1 MWLYILRLFYTII
14 RLFLVTLPT
23 KSAKTPGV
31 TANKHYFTPIEP
43 TKIVKIYQK
52 ATHKTMKLSLF
63 SFLLVTLLVPNLVY
77 GQPMQSAGKVKT
89 VVLDAGHGGKDPGT
103 VHGKYYEKNVT
114 LNVALALGKMINDNY
129 PDVKVVYT
137 RSTDVYVTLNDR
149 GKIANDAAADLFI
162 SIHVDAIAG
171 TSATATGATTYV
183 MGLDK
188 QNSNLD
194 VAMRENDV
202 IVMEEDYTTTYEGYI
217 PGSSESFII
226 FSLMQYAYQEQSMDF
241 AEIVQRH
248 YTRSTPM
255 RDRGARQAPYLVLWN
270 TSMPSV
276 LTELGYMS
284 HSEDRAFLTS
294 EKGQQTMAT
303 ALFNAFSEYKSKVE
317 GHAQT
322 IFLTD
327 AGSTSTATKPAT
339 TTTTTATTTTQTTT
353 TTTATSADNGIKYY
367 VQICTLSEKVA
378 TNASR
383 FGSWRDQVSVREF
396 GPRTFKYYV
405 GPVATYREAVGL
417 QARARRDFEGAF
429 AVAFEG
435 DKQLNISDA
444 RKRTDR

>member
-1 MWLYILRLFYTII
+1 
-14 RLFLVTLPT
+14 
-23 KSAKTPGV
+23 
-31 TANKHYFTPIEP
+31 
-43 TKIVKIYQK
+43 
-52 ATHKTMKLSLF
+52 MKLSLF
-63 SFLLVTLLVPNLVY
+63 SFLVVTLLVPNLVF
-77 GQPMQSAGKVKT
+77 GQAVQSAGKVKT

-103 VHGKYYEKNVT
+103 VHGKYYEKDVT
-114 LNVALALGKMINDNY
+114 LNVALSLGKMINENY
-129 PDVKVVYT
+129 PDVKVIYT

-149 GKIANDAAADLFI
+149 GKIANNAAADLFI
-162 SIHVDAIAG
+162 SIHVDAIDG

-241 AEIVQRH
+241 AEIVQNH

-284 HSEDRAFLTS
+284 HSEDRAFLVS
-294 EKGQQTMAT
+294 QKGQQTMAT

-317 GHAQT
+317 GRAST

-327 AGSTSTATKPAT
+327 GGNTTGTTAPTTTASKPA
-339 TTTTTATTTTQTTT
+339 TTTTATTTTK
-353 TTTATSADNGIKYY
+353 SADSGVQYY
-367 VQICTLSEKVA
+367 VQISTLTEKVA
-378 TNASR
+378 TNSSR
-383 FGSWRDQVSVREF
+383 FGSWRSQVSVREF

-405 GPVATYREAVGL
+405 GPVATYSEAVTL
-417 QARARRDFEGAF
+417 QANARKDFKDAF

-435 DKQLNISDA
+435 DKQLNLSEA
-444 RKRTDR
+444 RKRTDK

>member
-1 MWLYILRLFYTII
+1 
-14 RLFLVTLPT
+14 
-23 KSAKTPGV
+23 
-31 TANKHYFTPIEP
+31 
-43 TKIVKIYQK
+43 
-52 ATHKTMKLSLF
+52 MKLSLF
-63 SFLLVTLLVPNLVY
+63 SFLVVTLLVPNLVF
-77 GQPMQSAGKVKT
+77 GQAVQSAGKVKT

-103 VHGKYYEKNVT
+103 VHGKYYEKDVT
-114 LNVALALGKMINDNY
+114 LNVALSLGKMINENY
-129 PDVKVVYT
+129 PDVKVIYT

-149 GKIANDAAADLFI
+149 GKIANNAAADLFI
-162 SIHVDAIAG
+162 SIHVDAIDG

-241 AEIVQRH
+241 AEIVQNH

-284 HSEDRAFLTS
+284 HSEDRAFLVS
-294 EKGQQTMAT
+294 QKGQQTMAT

-317 GHAQT
+317 GRAST

-327 AGSTSTATKPAT
+327 GGNTTGTTAPTTTASKPAT
-339 TTTTTATTTTQTTT
+339 TATAN
-353 TTTATSADNGIKYY
+353 AKSADSGVQYY
-367 VQICTLSEKVA
+367 VQISTLTEKVA
-378 TNASR
+378 TNSSR
-383 FGSWRDQVSVREF
+383 FGSWRSQVSVREF

-405 GPVATYREAVGL
+405 GPVATYSEAVTL
-417 QARARRDFEGAF
+417 QANARKDFKDAF

-435 DKQLNISDA
+435 DKQLNLSEA
-444 RKRTDR
+444 RKRTDK

>member
-1 MWLYILRLFYTII
+1 
-14 RLFLVTLPT
+14 
-23 KSAKTPGV
+23 
-31 TANKHYFTPIEP
+31 
-43 TKIVKIYQK
+43 
-52 ATHKTMKLSLF
+52 MKLSLF
-63 SFLLVTLLVPNLVY
+63 SFLVVTLLVPNLVF
-77 GQPMQSAGKVKT
+77 GQAVQSAGKVKT

-103 VHGKYYEKNVT
+103 VHGKYYEKDVT
-114 LNVALALGKMINDNY
+114 LNVALSLGKMINENY
-129 PDVKVVYT
+129 PDVKVIYT

-149 GKIANDAAADLFI
+149 GKIANNAAADLFI
-162 SIHVDAIAG
+162 SIHVDAIDG

-241 AEIVQRH
+241 AEIVQNH

-284 HSEDRAFLTS
+284 HSEDRAFLIS
-294 EKGQQTMAT
+294 QKGQQTMAT

-317 GHAQT
+317 GRAST

-327 AGSTSTATKPAT
+327 GGNTTGTTATTATASKPA
-339 TTTTTATTTTQTTT
+339 TTTTATTTTK
-353 TTTATSADNGIKYY
+353 SADSSVQYY
-367 VQICTLSEKVA
+367 VQISTLTEKVA
-378 TNASR
+378 TNSSR
-383 FGSWRDQVSVREF
+383 FGSWRSQVSVREF

-405 GPVATYREAVGL
+405 GPVATYSEAVTL
-417 QARARRDFEGAF
+417 QANARKDFKDAF

-435 DKQLNISDA
+435 DKQLNLSEA
-444 RKRTDR
+444 RKRTDK

>member
-1 MWLYILRLFYTII
+1 MTD
-14 RLFLVTLPT
+14 TEQ
-23 KSAKTPGV
+23 
-31 TANKHYFTPIEP
+31 YFTPNEP
-43 TKIVKIYQK
+43 TKIVKIYKK
-52 ATHKTMKLSLF
+52 ATYKTMKLSLF
-63 SFLLVTLLVPNLVY
+63 SFLVVTILVPNLVF
-77 GQPMQSAGKVKT
+77 GQAVQSAGKVKT

-103 VHGKYYEKNVT
+103 VHGKYYEKDVT
-114 LNVALALGKMINDNY
+114 LNVALSLGKMINENY

-149 GKIANDAAADLFI
+149 GKIANNAAADLFI

-171 TSATATGATTYV
+171 QSATATGATTYV

-241 AEIVQRH
+241 AEIVQNH

-284 HSEDRAFLTS
+284 HSEDRAFLVS
-294 EKGQQTMAT
+294 SKGQQTMAT

-317 GHAQT
+317 GRAST

-327 AGSTSTATKPAT
+327 AGTSTTTTDKPAT
-339 TTTTTATTTTQTTT
+339 ATTTATTA
-353 TTTATSADNGIKYY
+353 TTAKSADSGVQYY
-367 VQICTLSEKVA
+367 IQICTLAEKVA
-378 TNASR
+378 ANASR
-383 FGSWRDQVSVREF
+383 FGSWRGQVSAREF

-405 GPVATYREAVGL
+405 GPVATYSEAVTL
-417 QARARRDFEGAF
+417 QTKVRKEFKDAF
-429 AVAFEG
+429 AVAFED
-435 DKQLNISDA
+435 DKQLNLSEA
-444 RKRTDR
+444 RKRTDK

>member
-1 MWLYILRLFYTII
+1 
-14 RLFLVTLPT
+14 
-23 KSAKTPGV
+23 
-31 TANKHYFTPIEP
+31 
-43 TKIVKIYQK
+43 
-52 ATHKTMKLSLF
+52 MKLSLF
-63 SFLLVTLLVPNLVY
+63 SFLVVTLLVPNLVF
-77 GQPMQSAGKVKT
+77 GQAVQSAGKVKT

-103 VHGKYYEKNVT
+103 VHGKYYEKDVT
-114 LNVALALGKMINDNY
+114 LNVALSLGKMINENY
-129 PDVKVVYT
+129 PDVKVIYT

-149 GKIANDAAADLFI
+149 GKIANNAAADLFI
-162 SIHVDAIAG
+162 SIHVDAIDG

-241 AEIVQRH
+241 AEIVQNH

-284 HSEDRAFLTS
+284 HSEDRAFLVS
-294 EKGQQTMAT
+294 QKGQQTMAT

-317 GHAQT
+317 GRAST

-327 AGSTSTATKPAT
+327 GGNTTGTTAPTTTASKPAT
-339 TTTTTATTTTQTTT
+339 TATATTTTK
-353 TTTATSADNGIKYY
+353 SADSSVQYY
-367 VQICTLSEKVA
+367 VQISTLTEKVA
-378 TNASR
+378 TNSSR
-383 FGSWRDQVSVREF
+383 FGSWRSQVSVREF

-405 GPVATYREAVGL
+405 GPVATYSEAVTL
-417 QARARRDFEGAF
+417 QANARKDFKDAF

-435 DKQLNISDA
+435 DKQLNLSEA
-444 RKRTDR
+444 RKRTDK

>member
-1 MWLYILRLFYTII
+1 
-14 RLFLVTLPT
+14 
-23 KSAKTPGV
+23 
-31 TANKHYFTPIEP
+31 
-43 TKIVKIYQK
+43 
-52 ATHKTMKLSLF
+52 MKLSLF
-63 SFLLVTLLVPNLVY
+63 SFLVVTLLVPNLVF
-77 GQPMQSAGKVKT
+77 GQAVQSAGKVKT

-103 VHGKYYEKNVT
+103 VHGKYYEKDVT
-114 LNVALALGKMINDNY
+114 LNVALSLGKMINENY
-129 PDVKVVYT
+129 PDVKVIYT

-149 GKIANDAAADLFI
+149 GKIANNAAADLFI
-162 SIHVDAIAG
+162 SIHVDAIDG

-241 AEIVQRH
+241 AEIVQNH

-284 HSEDRAFLTS
+284 HSEDRAFLIS
-294 EKGQQTMAT
+294 QKGQQTMAT

-317 GHAQT
+317 GRAST

-327 AGSTSTATKPAT
+327 GGNTTGTTAPTTTASKPAT
-339 TTTTTATTTTQTTT
+339 TTTTTTTTK
-353 TTTATSADNGIKYY
+353 SADSGVQYY
-367 VQICTLSEKVA
+367 VQISTLTEKVA
-378 TNASR
+378 TNSSR
-383 FGSWRDQVSVREF
+383 FGSWRSQVSVREF

-405 GPVATYREAVGL
+405 GPVATYSEAVTL
-417 QARARRDFEGAF
+417 QANARKDFKDAF

-435 DKQLNISDA
+435 DKQLNLSEA
-444 RKRTDR
+444 RKRTDK

>member
-1 MWLYILRLFYTII
+1 
-14 RLFLVTLPT
+14 
-23 KSAKTPGV
+23 
-31 TANKHYFTPIEP
+31 
-43 TKIVKIYQK
+43 
-52 ATHKTMKLSLF
+52 MKLSLF
-63 SFLLVTLLVPNLVY
+63 SFLVVTLLVPNLVF
-77 GQPMQSAGKVKT
+77 GQAVQSAGKVKT

-103 VHGKYYEKNVT
+103 VHGKYYEKDVT
-114 LNVALALGKMINDNY
+114 LNVALSLGKMINENY
-129 PDVKVVYT
+129 PDVKVIYT

-149 GKIANDAAADLFI
+149 GKIANNAAADLFI
-162 SIHVDAIAG
+162 SIHVDAIDG

-241 AEIVQRH
+241 AEIVQNH

-284 HSEDRAFLTS
+284 HSEDRAFLIS
-294 EKGQQTMAT
+294 QKGQQTMAT

-317 GHAQT
+317 GRAST

-327 AGSTSTATKPAT
+327 GGSTTTTPAT
-339 TTTTTATTTTQTTT
+339 TTAPKPTTTATT
-353 TTTATSADNGIKYY
+353 AKSADSGVQYY
-367 VQICTLSEKVA
+367 VQLATPTEKVA
-378 TNASR
+378 TNSSR
-383 FGSWRDQVSVREF
+383 FGSWRSQVSVREF

-405 GPVATYREAVGL
+405 GPVATYSEAVTL
-417 QARARRDFEGAF
+417 QANARKDFKDAF

-435 DKQLNISDA
+435 DKQLNLSEA
-444 RKRTDR
+444 RKRTDK

>member
-1 MWLYILRLFYTII
+1 
-14 RLFLVTLPT
+14 
-23 KSAKTPGV
+23 
-31 TANKHYFTPIEP
+31 
-43 TKIVKIYQK
+43 
-52 ATHKTMKLSLF
+52 MKLSLF
-63 SFLLVTLLVPNLVY
+63 SFLVVTLLVPNLVF
-77 GQPMQSAGKVKT
+77 GQAVQSAGKVKT

-103 VHGKYYEKNVT
+103 VHGKYYEKDVT
-114 LNVALALGKMINDNY
+114 LNVALSLGKMINENY
-129 PDVKVVYT
+129 PDVKVIYT

-149 GKIANDAAADLFI
+149 GKIANNAAADLFI
-162 SIHVDAIAG
+162 SIHVDAIDG

-241 AEIVQRH
+241 AEIVQNH

-284 HSEDRAFLTS
+284 HSEDRAFLIS
-294 EKGQQTMAT
+294 SKGQQTMAT

-317 GHAQT
+317 GRAST

-327 AGSTSTATKPAT
+327 GGSTTTTPATTTASKPAT
-339 TTTTTATTTTQTTT
+339 TTTTK
-353 TTTATSADNGIKYY
+353 SADSSVQYY
-367 VQICTLSEKVA
+367 VQISTLTEKVA
-378 TNASR
+378 TNSSR
-383 FGSWRDQVSVREF
+383 FGSWRGQVSVREF

-405 GPVATYREAVGL
+405 GPVATYSEAVTL
-417 QARARRDFEGAF
+417 QANARKDFKDAF

-435 DKQLNISDA
+435 DKQLNLSEA
-444 RKRTDR
+444 RKRTDK

>member
-1 MWLYILRLFYTII
+1 
-14 RLFLVTLPT
+14 
-23 KSAKTPGV
+23 
-31 TANKHYFTPIEP
+31 
-43 TKIVKIYQK
+43 
-52 ATHKTMKLSLF
+52 MKLSLF
-63 SFLLVTLLVPNLVY
+63 SFLVVTLLVPNLVF
-77 GQPMQSAGKVKT
+77 GQAVQSAGKVKT

-103 VHGKYYEKNVT
+103 VHGKYYEKDVT
-114 LNVALALGKMINDNY
+114 LNVALSLGKMINENY
-129 PDVKVVYT
+129 PDVKVIYT

-149 GKIANDAAADLFI
+149 GKIANNAAADLFI
-162 SIHVDAIAG
+162 SIHVDAIDG

-241 AEIVQRH
+241 AEIVQNH

-284 HSEDRAFLTS
+284 HSEDRAFLIS
-294 EKGQQTMAT
+294 QKGQQTMAT

-317 GHAQT
+317 GRAST

-327 AGSTSTATKPAT
+327 GGNTTGTTAPTTTTASKPAT
-339 TTTTTATTTTQTTT
+339 TATATTTTK
-353 TTTATSADNGIKYY
+353 SADSSVQYY
-367 VQICTLSEKVA
+367 VQISTLTEKVA
-378 TNASR
+378 TNSSR
-383 FGSWRDQVSVREF
+383 FGSWRSQVSVREF

-405 GPVATYREAVGL
+405 GPVATYSEAVTL
-417 QARARRDFEGAF
+417 QANARKDFKDAF

-435 DKQLNISDA
+435 DKQLNLSEA
-444 RKRTDR
+444 RKRTDK

>member
-1 MWLYILRLFYTII
+1 
-14 RLFLVTLPT
+14 
-23 KSAKTPGV
+23 
-31 TANKHYFTPIEP
+31 
-43 TKIVKIYQK
+43 
-52 ATHKTMKLSLF
+52 MKLSLF
-63 SFLLVTLLVPNLVY
+63 SFLVVTLLVPNLVF
-77 GQPMQSAGKVKT
+77 GQAVQSAGKVKT

-103 VHGKYYEKNVT
+103 VHGKYYEKDVT
-114 LNVALALGKMINDNY
+114 LNVALSLGKMINENY
-129 PDVKVVYT
+129 PDVKVIYT

-149 GKIANDAAADLFI
+149 GKIANNAAADLFI
-162 SIHVDAIAG
+162 SIHVDAIDG

-241 AEIVQRH
+241 AEIVQNH

-284 HSEDRAFLTS
+284 HSEDRAFLIS
-294 EKGQQTMAT
+294 QKGQQTMAT

-317 GHAQT
+317 GRAST

-327 AGSTSTATKPAT
+327 GGNTTGTTAP
-339 TTTTTATTTTQTTT
+339 TTTASKP
-353 TTTATSADNGIKYY
+353 TASATANVKSADSGVQYY
-367 VQICTLSEKVA
+367 VQISTLTEKVA
-378 TNASR
+378 TNSSR
-383 FGSWRDQVSVREF
+383 FGSWRSQVSVREF

-405 GPVATYREAVGL
+405 GPVATYSEAVTL
-417 QARARRDFEGAF
+417 QANARKDFKDAF

-435 DKQLNISDA
+435 DKQLNLSEA
-444 RKRTDR
+444 RKRTDK

>member
-1 MWLYILRLFYTII
+1 
-14 RLFLVTLPT
+14 
-23 KSAKTPGV
+23 
-31 TANKHYFTPIEP
+31 
-43 TKIVKIYQK
+43 
-52 ATHKTMKLSLF
+52 MKLSLF
-63 SFLLVTLLVPNLVY
+63 SFLVVTLLVPNLVF
-77 GQPMQSAGKVKT
+77 GQAVQSAGKVKT

-103 VHGKYYEKNVT
+103 VHGKYYEKDVT
-114 LNVALALGKMINDNY
+114 LNVALSLGKMINENY
-129 PDVKVVYT
+129 PDVKVIYT

-149 GKIANDAAADLFI
+149 GKIANNAAADLFI
-162 SIHVDAIAG
+162 SIHVDAIDG

-241 AEIVQRH
+241 AEIVQNH

-284 HSEDRAFLTS
+284 HSEDRAFLVS
-294 EKGQQTMAT
+294 QKGQQTMAT

-317 GHAQT
+317 GRAST

-327 AGSTSTATKPAT
+327 GGNATGTTAPAT
-339 TTTTTATTTTQTTT
+339 TTSKPATTTTATTTTK
-353 TTTATSADNGIKYY
+353 SADSGVQYY
-367 VQICTLSEKVA
+367 VQISTLTEKVA
-378 TNASR
+378 TNSSR
-383 FGSWRDQVSVREF
+383 FGSWRSQVSVREF

-405 GPVATYREAVGL
+405 GPVATYSEAVTL
-417 QARARRDFEGAF
+417 QANARKDFKDAF

-435 DKQLNISDA
+435 DKQLNLSEA
-444 RKRTDR
+444 RKRTDK

>member
-1 MWLYILRLFYTII
+1 
-14 RLFLVTLPT
+14 
-23 KSAKTPGV
+23 
-31 TANKHYFTPIEP
+31 
-43 TKIVKIYQK
+43 
-52 ATHKTMKLSLF
+52 MKLSLF
-63 SFLLVTLLVPNLVY
+63 SFLVVTLLVPNLVF
-77 GQPMQSAGKVKT
+77 GQAVQSAGKVKT

-103 VHGKYYEKNVT
+103 VHGKYYEKDVT
-114 LNVALALGKMINDNY
+114 LNVALSLGKMINENY
-129 PDVKVVYT
+129 PDVKVIYT

-149 GKIANDAAADLFI
+149 GKIANNAAADLFI
-162 SIHVDAIAG
+162 SIHVDAIDG

-241 AEIVQRH
+241 AEIVQNH

-284 HSEDRAFLTS
+284 HSEDRAFLIS
-294 EKGQQTMAT
+294 QKGQQTMAT

-317 GHAQT
+317 GRAST

-327 AGSTSTATKPAT
+327 GGNTTGTTAPTTTASKPAT
-339 TTTTTATTTTQTTT
+339 TATAN
-353 TTTATSADNGIKYY
+353 AKSADSGVQYY
-367 VQICTLSEKVA
+367 VQISTLTEKVA
-378 TNASR
+378 TNSSR
-383 FGSWRDQVSVREF
+383 FGSWRSQVSVREF

-405 GPVATYREAVGL
+405 GPVATYSEAVTL
-417 QARARRDFEGAF
+417 QANARKDFKDAF

-435 DKQLNISDA
+435 DKQLNLSEA
-444 RKRTDR
+444 RKRTDK

>member
-1 MWLYILRLFYTII
+1 
-14 RLFLVTLPT
+14 
-23 KSAKTPGV
+23 
-31 TANKHYFTPIEP
+31 
-43 TKIVKIYQK
+43 
-52 ATHKTMKLSLF
+52 MKLSLF
-63 SFLLVTLLVPNLVY
+63 SFLLVTLLLPNLVY

-149 GKIANDAAADLFI
+149 GKIANEAGADLFI

-217 PGSSESFII
+217 PGSEESFII
-226 FSLMQYAYQEQSMDF
+226 FSLMQYAYQEQSMEF
-241 AEIVQRH
+241 AQIVQRH

-255 RDRGARQAPYLVLWN
+255 CDRGSRQAPYLVLWN

-276 LTELGYMS
+276 LTELGFMS
-284 HSEDRAFLTS
+284 HAEDRAFLVS
-294 EKGQQTMAT
+294 EKGQNTMAT

-317 GHAQT
+317 GRAQT

-327 AGSTSTATKPAT
+327 SG
-339 TTTTTATTTTQTTT
+339 TATTENKPAETQTT
-353 TTTATSADNGIKYY
+353 AFAASADKGIEYY
-367 VQICTLSEKVA
+367 VQICTLGEKVP

-435 DKQLNISDA
+435 DEQLNLSEA
-444 RKRTDR
+444 RKRTDK

>member
-1 MWLYILRLFYTII
+1 
-14 RLFLVTLPT
+14 
-23 KSAKTPGV
+23 
-31 TANKHYFTPIEP
+31 
-43 TKIVKIYQK
+43 
-52 ATHKTMKLSLF
+52 MKLSLF
-63 SFLLVTLLVPNLVY
+63 SFLVVTLLVPNLVF
-77 GQPMQSAGKVKT
+77 GQAVQSAGKVKT

-103 VHGKYYEKNVT
+103 VHGKYYEKDVT
-114 LNVALALGKMINDNY
+114 LNVALSLGKMINENY
-129 PDVKVVYT
+129 PDVKVIYT

-149 GKIANDAAADLFI
+149 GKIANNAAADLFI
-162 SIHVDAIAG
+162 SIHVDAIDG

-241 AEIVQRH
+241 AEIVQNH

-284 HSEDRAFLTS
+284 HSEDRAFLIS
-294 EKGQQTMAT
+294 SKGQQTMAT

-317 GHAQT
+317 GRAST

-327 AGSTSTATKPAT
+327 GGNTTGTTAPTTTASKPA
-339 TTTTTATTTTQTTT
+339 TTTATTTTK
-353 TTTATSADNGIKYY
+353 SADSSVQYY
-367 VQICTLSEKVA
+367 VQISTLTEKVA
-378 TNASR
+378 TNSSR
-383 FGSWRDQVSVREF
+383 FGSWRGQVSVREF

-405 GPVATYREAVGL
+405 GPVATYSEAVTL
-417 QARARRDFEGAF
+417 QANARKDFKDAF

-435 DKQLNISDA
+435 DKQLNLSEA
-444 RKRTDR
+444 RKRTDK

>member
-1 MWLYILRLFYTII
+1 
-14 RLFLVTLPT
+14 
-23 KSAKTPGV
+23 
-31 TANKHYFTPIEP
+31 
-43 TKIVKIYQK
+43 
-52 ATHKTMKLSLF
+52 MKLSLF
-63 SFLLVTLLVPNLVY
+63 SFLVVTLLVPNLVF
-77 GQPMQSAGKVKT
+77 GQAVQSAGKVKT

-103 VHGKYYEKNVT
+103 VHGKYYEKDVT
-114 LNVALALGKMINDNY
+114 LNVALSLGKMINENY
-129 PDVKVVYT
+129 PDVKVIYT

-149 GKIANDAAADLFI
+149 GKIANNAAADLFI
-162 SIHVDAIAG
+162 SIHVDAIDG

-241 AEIVQRH
+241 AEIVQNH

-284 HSEDRAFLTS
+284 HSEDRAFLVS
-294 EKGQQTMAT
+294 QKGQQTMAT

-317 GHAQT
+317 GRAST

-327 AGSTSTATKPAT
+327 GGNTTGTTAPTTTASKPAT
-339 TTTTTATTTTQTTT
+339 TTT
-353 TTTATSADNGIKYY
+353 ATSTTKSADSGVQYY
-367 VQICTLSEKVA
+367 VQISTLTEKVA
-378 TNASR
+378 TNSSR
-383 FGSWRDQVSVREF
+383 FGSWRSQVSVREF

-405 GPVATYREAVGL
+405 GPVATYSEAVTL
-417 QARARRDFEGAF
+417 QANARKDFKDAF

-435 DKQLNISDA
+435 DKQLNLSEA
-444 RKRTDR
+444 RKRTDK

>member
-1 MWLYILRLFYTII
+1 
-14 RLFLVTLPT
+14 
-23 KSAKTPGV
+23 
-31 TANKHYFTPIEP
+31 
-43 TKIVKIYQK
+43 
-52 ATHKTMKLSLF
+52 MKLSLF
-63 SFLLVTLLVPNLVY
+63 SFLVVTLLVPNLVF
-77 GQPMQSAGKVKT
+77 GQAVQSAGKVKT

-103 VHGKYYEKNVT
+103 VHGKYYEKDVT
-114 LNVALALGKMINDNY
+114 LNVALSLGKMINENY
-129 PDVKVVYT
+129 PDVKVIYT

-149 GKIANDAAADLFI
+149 GKIANNAAADLFI
-162 SIHVDAIAG
+162 SIHVDAIDG

-241 AEIVQRH
+241 AEIVQNH

-284 HSEDRAFLTS
+284 HSEDRAFLIS
-294 EKGQQTMAT
+294 SKGQQTMAT

-317 GHAQT
+317 GRAST

-327 AGSTSTATKPAT
+327 GGNTTGTTAPTTTASKPAT
-339 TTTTTATTTTQTTT
+339 TTT
-353 TTTATSADNGIKYY
+353 ATSTTKSADSSVQYY
-367 VQICTLSEKVA
+367 VQISTLTEKVA
-378 TNASR
+378 TNSSR
-383 FGSWRDQVSVREF
+383 FGSWRGQVSVREF

-405 GPVATYREAVGL
+405 GPVATYSEAVTL
-417 QARARRDFEGAF
+417 QANARKDFKDAF

-435 DKQLNISDA
+435 DKQLNLSEA
-444 RKRTDR
+444 RKRTDK

>member
-1 MWLYILRLFYTII
+1 
-14 RLFLVTLPT
+14 
-23 KSAKTPGV
+23 
-31 TANKHYFTPIEP
+31 
-43 TKIVKIYQK
+43 
-52 ATHKTMKLSLF
+52 MKLSLF
-63 SFLLVTLLVPNLVY
+63 SFLVVTLLVPNLVF
-77 GQPMQSAGKVKT
+77 GQAVQSAGKVKT

-103 VHGKYYEKNVT
+103 VHGKYYEKDVT
-114 LNVALALGKMINDNY
+114 LNVALSLGKMINENY
-129 PDVKVVYT
+129 PDVKVIYT

-149 GKIANDAAADLFI
+149 GKIANNAAADLFI
-162 SIHVDAIAG
+162 SIHVDAIDG

-241 AEIVQRH
+241 AEIVQNH

-284 HSEDRAFLTS
+284 HSEDRAFLVS
-294 EKGQQTMAT
+294 QKGQQTMAT

-317 GHAQT
+317 GRAST

-327 AGSTSTATKPAT
+327 GGNKTTTTAQPA
-339 TTTTTATTTTQTTT
+339 TTTTTATTTTATTK
-353 TTTATSADNGIKYY
+353 SADSSVQYY
-367 VQICTLSEKVA
+367 IQISTLAEKVA
-378 TNASR
+378 TNSSR

-405 GPVATYREAVGL
+405 GPVATYSEAVTL
-417 QARARRDFEGAF
+417 QAKARKDFKDAF

-435 DKQLNISDA
+435 DKQLNLSEA
-444 RKRTDR
+444 RKRTDK

>member
-1 MWLYILRLFYTII
+1 
-14 RLFLVTLPT
+14 
-23 KSAKTPGV
+23 
-31 TANKHYFTPIEP
+31 
-43 TKIVKIYQK
+43 
-52 ATHKTMKLSLF
+52 MKLSLF
-63 SFLLVTLLVPNLVY
+63 SFLVVTLLVPNLVF
-77 GQPMQSAGKVKT
+77 GQAVQSAGKVKT

-103 VHGKYYEKNVT
+103 VHGKYYEKDVT
-114 LNVALALGKMINDNY
+114 LNVALSLGKMINENY
-129 PDVKVVYT
+129 PDVKVIYT

-149 GKIANDAAADLFI
+149 GKIANNAAADLFI
-162 SIHVDAIAG
+162 SIHVDAIDG

-241 AEIVQRH
+241 AEIVQNH

-284 HSEDRAFLTS
+284 HSEDRAFLIS
-294 EKGQQTMAT
+294 QKGQQTMAT

-317 GHAQT
+317 GRAST

-327 AGSTSTATKPAT
+327 GGNTTGTTAPTTTASKPA
-339 TTTTTATTTTQTTT
+339 TTTTATTTTK
-353 TTTATSADNGIKYY
+353 SADSSVQYY
-367 VQICTLSEKVA
+367 VQISTLTEKVA
-378 TNASR
+378 TNSSR
-383 FGSWRDQVSVREF
+383 FGSWRSQVSVREF

-405 GPVATYREAVGL
+405 GPVATYSEAVTL
-417 QARARRDFEGAF
+417 QANARKDFKDAF

-435 DKQLNISDA
+435 DKQLNLSEA
-444 RKRTDR
+444 RKRTDK

>member
-1 MWLYILRLFYTII
+1 
-14 RLFLVTLPT
+14 
-23 KSAKTPGV
+23 
-31 TANKHYFTPIEP
+31 
-43 TKIVKIYQK
+43 
-52 ATHKTMKLSLF
+52 MKLSLF
-63 SFLLVTLLVPNLVY
+63 SFLVVTLLVPNLVF
-77 GQPMQSAGKVKT
+77 GQAVQSAGKVKT

-103 VHGKYYEKNVT
+103 VHGKYYEKDVT
-114 LNVALALGKMINDNY
+114 LNVALSLGKMINENY
-129 PDVKVVYT
+129 PDVKVIYT

-149 GKIANDAAADLFI
+149 GKIANNAAADLFI
-162 SIHVDAIAG
+162 SIHVDAIDG

-241 AEIVQRH
+241 AEIVQNH

-284 HSEDRAFLTS
+284 HSEDRAFLVS
-294 EKGQQTMAT
+294 QKGQQTMAT

-317 GHAQT
+317 GRAST

-327 AGSTSTATKPAT
+327 GGNTTGTTASTTTTASKPAT
-339 TTTTTATTTTQTTT
+339 TATAN
-353 TTTATSADNGIKYY
+353 AKSADSGVQYY
-367 VQICTLSEKVA
+367 VQISTLTEKVA
-378 TNASR
+378 TNSSR
-383 FGSWRDQVSVREF
+383 FGSWRSQVSVREF

-405 GPVATYREAVGL
+405 GPVATYSEAVTL
-417 QARARRDFEGAF
+417 QANARKDFKDAF

-435 DKQLNISDA
+435 DKQLNLSEA
-444 RKRTDR
+444 RKRTDK

>member
-1 MWLYILRLFYTII
+1 
-14 RLFLVTLPT
+14 
-23 KSAKTPGV
+23 
-31 TANKHYFTPIEP
+31 
-43 TKIVKIYQK
+43 
-52 ATHKTMKLSLF
+52 MKLSLF
-63 SFLLVTLLVPNLVY
+63 SFLVVTLLVPNLVF
-77 GQPMQSAGKVKT
+77 GQAVQSAGKVKT

-103 VHGKYYEKNVT
+103 VHGKYYEKDVT
-114 LNVALALGKMINDNY
+114 LNVALSLGKMINENY
-129 PDVKVVYT
+129 PDVKVIYT

-149 GKIANDAAADLFI
+149 GKIANNAAADLFI
-162 SIHVDAIAG
+162 SIHVDAIDG

-241 AEIVQRH
+241 AEIVQNH

-284 HSEDRAFLTS
+284 HSEDRAFLIS
-294 EKGQQTMAT
+294 SKGQQTMAT

-317 GHAQT
+317 GRAST

-327 AGSTSTATKPAT
+327 GGSTTTTPATTTASKPAT
-339 TTTTTATTTTQTTT
+339 TTTTK
-353 TTTATSADNGIKYY
+353 SADSSVQYY
-367 VQICTLSEKVA
+367 VQISTLTEKVA
-378 TNASR
+378 TNSSR
-383 FGSWRDQVSVREF
+383 FGSWRSQVSVREF

-405 GPVATYREAVGL
+405 GPVATYSEVVTL
-417 QARARRDFEGAF
+417 QANARKDFKDAF

-435 DKQLNISDA
+435 DKQLNLSEA
-444 RKRTDR
+444 RKRTDK

>member
-1 MWLYILRLFYTII
+1 
-14 RLFLVTLPT
+14 
-23 KSAKTPGV
+23 
-31 TANKHYFTPIEP
+31 
-43 TKIVKIYQK
+43 
-52 ATHKTMKLSLF
+52 MKLSLF
-63 SFLLVTLLVPNLVY
+63 SFLVVTLLVPNLVF
-77 GQPMQSAGKVKT
+77 GQAVQSAGKVKT

-103 VHGKYYEKNVT
+103 VHGKYYEKDVT
-114 LNVALALGKMINDNY
+114 LNVALSLGKMINENY
-129 PDVKVVYT
+129 PDVKVIYT

-149 GKIANDAAADLFI
+149 GKIANNAAADLFI
-162 SIHVDAIAG
+162 SIHVDAIDG

-241 AEIVQRH
+241 AEIVQNH

-284 HSEDRAFLTS
+284 HSEDRAFLIS
-294 EKGQQTMAT
+294 QKGQQTMAT

-317 GHAQT
+317 GRAST

-327 AGSTSTATKPAT
+327 GGNTTGTTAPTTTASKPA
-339 TTTTTATTTTQTTT
+339 TTTTATTTTK
-353 TTTATSADNGIKYY
+353 SADSGVQYY
-367 VQICTLSEKVA
+367 VQISTLTEKVA
-378 TNASR
+378 TNSSR
-383 FGSWRDQVSVREF
+383 FGSWRSQVSVREF

-405 GPVATYREAVGL
+405 GPVATYSEAVTL
-417 QARARRDFEGAF
+417 QANARKDFKDAF

-435 DKQLNISDA
+435 DKQLNLSEA
-444 RKRTDR
+444 RKRTDK

>member
-1 MWLYILRLFYTII
+1 
-14 RLFLVTLPT
+14 
-23 KSAKTPGV
+23 
-31 TANKHYFTPIEP
+31 
-43 TKIVKIYQK
+43 
-52 ATHKTMKLSLF
+52 MKLSLF
-63 SFLLVTLLVPNLVY
+63 SFLVVTLLVPNLVF
-77 GQPMQSAGKVKT
+77 GQAVQSAGKVKT

-103 VHGKYYEKNVT
+103 VHGKYYEKDVT
-114 LNVALALGKMINDNY
+114 LNVALSLGKMINENY
-129 PDVKVVYT
+129 PDVKVIYT

-149 GKIANDAAADLFI
+149 GKIANNAAADLFI
-162 SIHVDAIAG
+162 SIHVDAIDG

-241 AEIVQRH
+241 AEIVQNH

-284 HSEDRAFLTS
+284 HSEDRAFLIS
-294 EKGQQTMAT
+294 SKGQQTMAT

-317 GHAQT
+317 GRAST

-327 AGSTSTATKPAT
+327 GGNTTGTTAPTTTASKPA
-339 TTTTTATTTTQTTT
+339 TTTTATTTTK
-353 TTTATSADNGIKYY
+353 SADSSVQYY
-367 VQICTLSEKVA
+367 VQISTLTEKVA
-378 TNASR
+378 TNSSR
-383 FGSWRDQVSVREF
+383 FGSWRGQVSVREF

-405 GPVATYREAVGL
+405 GPVATYSEAVTL
-417 QARARRDFEGAF
+417 QANARKDFKDAF

-435 DKQLNISDA
+435 DKQLNLSEA
-444 RKRTDR
+444 RKRTDK

>member
-1 MWLYILRLFYTII
+1 
-14 RLFLVTLPT
+14 
-23 KSAKTPGV
+23 
-31 TANKHYFTPIEP
+31 
-43 TKIVKIYQK
+43 
-52 ATHKTMKLSLF
+52 MKLSLF
-63 SFLLVTLLVPNLVY
+63 SFLVVTLLVPNLVF
-77 GQPMQSAGKVKT
+77 GQAVQSAGKVKT

-103 VHGKYYEKNVT
+103 VHGKYYEKDVT
-114 LNVALALGKMINDNY
+114 LNVALSLGKMINENY
-129 PDVKVVYT
+129 PDVKVIYT

-149 GKIANDAAADLFI
+149 GKIANNAAADLFI
-162 SIHVDAIAG
+162 SIHVDAIDG

-241 AEIVQRH
+241 AEIVQNH

-284 HSEDRAFLTS
+284 HSEDRAFLIS
-294 EKGQQTMAT
+294 QKGQQTMAT

-317 GHAQT
+317 GRAST

-327 AGSTSTATKPAT
+327 GGNTTGTTAPTTTASKPA
-339 TTTTTATTTTQTTT
+339 TTTTATTTTK
-353 TTTATSADNGIKYY
+353 SADSGVQYY
-367 VQICTLSEKVA
+367 VQISTLTEKVA
-378 TNASR
+378 TNSSR
-383 FGSWRDQVSVREF
+383 FGSWRGQVSVREF

-405 GPVATYREAVGL
+405 GPVATYSEAVTL
-417 QARARRDFEGAF
+417 QANARKDFKDAF

-435 DKQLNISDA
+435 DKQLNLSEA
-444 RKRTDR
+444 RKRTDK

>member
-1 MWLYILRLFYTII
+1 
-14 RLFLVTLPT
+14 
-23 KSAKTPGV
+23 
-31 TANKHYFTPIEP
+31 
-43 TKIVKIYQK
+43 
-52 ATHKTMKLSLF
+52 MKLSLF
-63 SFLLVTLLVPNLVY
+63 SFLVVTLLVPNLVF
-77 GQPMQSAGKVKT
+77 GQAVQSAGKVKT

-103 VHGKYYEKNVT
+103 VHGKYYEKDVT
-114 LNVALALGKMINDNY
+114 LNVALSLGKMINENY
-129 PDVKVVYT
+129 PDVKVIYT

-149 GKIANDAAADLFI
+149 GKIANNAAADLFI
-162 SIHVDAIAG
+162 SIHVDAIDG

-241 AEIVQRH
+241 AEIVQNH

-284 HSEDRAFLTS
+284 HSEDRAFLVS
-294 EKGQQTMAT
+294 QKGQQTMAT

-317 GHAQT
+317 GRAST

-327 AGSTSTATKPAT
+327 GGNTTGTAATTTTASKPAT
-339 TTTTTATTTTQTTT
+339 TTTAN
-353 TTTATSADNGIKYY
+353 AKSADSGVQYY
-367 VQICTLSEKVA
+367 VQISTLTEKVA
-378 TNASR
+378 TNSSR
-383 FGSWRDQVSVREF
+383 FGSWRSQVSVREF

-405 GPVATYREAVGL
+405 GPVATYSEAVTL
-417 QARARRDFEGAF
+417 QANARKDFKDAF

-435 DKQLNISDA
+435 DKQLNLSEA
-444 RKRTDR
+444 RKRTDK

>member
-1 MWLYILRLFYTII
+1 
-14 RLFLVTLPT
+14 
-23 KSAKTPGV
+23 
-31 TANKHYFTPIEP
+31 
-43 TKIVKIYQK
+43 
-52 ATHKTMKLSLF
+52 MKLSLF
-63 SFLLVTLLVPNLVY
+63 SFLVVTLLVPNLVF
-77 GQPMQSAGKVKT
+77 GQAVQSAGKVKT

-103 VHGKYYEKNVT
+103 VHGKYYEKDVT
-114 LNVALALGKMINDNY
+114 LNVALSLGKMINENY
-129 PDVKVVYT
+129 PDVKVIYT

-149 GKIANDAAADLFI
+149 GKIANNAAADLFI
-162 SIHVDAIAG
+162 SIHVDAIDG

-241 AEIVQRH
+241 AEIVQNH

-284 HSEDRAFLTS
+284 HSEDRAFLIS
-294 EKGQQTMAT
+294 QKGQQTMAT

-317 GHAQT
+317 GRAST

-327 AGSTSTATKPAT
+327 GGNTTGTTATTATASKP
-339 TTTTTATTTTQTTT
+339 TTTTTATTTTK
-353 TTTATSADNGIKYY
+353 SADSSVQYY
-367 VQICTLSEKVA
+367 VQISTLTEKVA
-378 TNASR
+378 TNSSR
-383 FGSWRDQVSVREF
+383 FGSWRSQVSVREF

-405 GPVATYREAVGL
+405 GPVATYSEAVTL
-417 QARARRDFEGAF
+417 QANARKDFKDAF

-435 DKQLNISDA
+435 DKQLNLSEA
-444 RKRTDR
+444 RKRTDK

>member
-1 MWLYILRLFYTII
+1 
-14 RLFLVTLPT
+14 
-23 KSAKTPGV
+23 
-31 TANKHYFTPIEP
+31 
-43 TKIVKIYQK
+43 
-52 ATHKTMKLSLF
+52 MKLSLF
-63 SFLLVTLLVPNLVY
+63 SFLVVTLLVPNLVF
-77 GQPMQSAGKVKT
+77 GQAVQSAGKVKT

-103 VHGKYYEKNVT
+103 VHGKYYEKDVT
-114 LNVALALGKMINDNY
+114 LNVALSLGKMINENY
-129 PDVKVVYT
+129 PDVKVIYT

-149 GKIANDAAADLFI
+149 GKIANNAAADLFI
-162 SIHVDAIAG
+162 SIHVDAIDG

-241 AEIVQRH
+241 AEIVQNH

-284 HSEDRAFLTS
+284 HSEDRAFLIS
-294 EKGQQTMAT
+294 QKGQQTMAT

-317 GHAQT
+317 GRAST

-327 AGSTSTATKPAT
+327 GGSTTGTTAPAT
-339 TTTTTATTTTQTTT
+339 TTASKPATTTTATTTTK
-353 TTTATSADNGIKYY
+353 SADSSVQYY
-367 VQICTLSEKVA
+367 VQISTLTEKVA
-378 TNASR
+378 TNSSR
-383 FGSWRDQVSVREF
+383 FGSWRSQVSVREF

-405 GPVATYREAVGL
+405 GPVATYSEAVTL
-417 QARARRDFEGAF
+417 QANARKDFKDAF

-435 DKQLNISDA
+435 DKQLNLSEA
-444 RKRTDR
+444 RKRTDK

>member
-1 MWLYILRLFYTII
+1 
-14 RLFLVTLPT
+14 
-23 KSAKTPGV
+23 
-31 TANKHYFTPIEP
+31 
-43 TKIVKIYQK
+43 
-52 ATHKTMKLSLF
+52 MKLSLF
-63 SFLLVTLLVPNLVY
+63 SFLVVTLLVPNLVF
-77 GQPMQSAGKVKT
+77 GQAVQSAGKVKT

-103 VHGKYYEKNVT
+103 VHGKYYEKDVT
-114 LNVALALGKMINDNY
+114 LNVALSLGKMINENY
-129 PDVKVVYT
+129 PDVKVIYT

-149 GKIANDAAADLFI
+149 GKIANNAAADLFI
-162 SIHVDAIAG
+162 SIHVDAIDG

-241 AEIVQRH
+241 AEIVQNH

-284 HSEDRAFLTS
+284 HSEDRAFLIS
-294 EKGQQTMAT
+294 QKGQQTMAT

-317 GHAQT
+317 GRAST

-327 AGSTSTATKPAT
+327 GGNTTGTTAP
-339 TTTTTATTTTQTTT
+339 TTTASKPAASA
-353 TTTATSADNGIKYY
+353 TANAKSADSSVQYY
-367 VQICTLSEKVA
+367 VQISTLTEKVA
-378 TNASR
+378 TNSSR
-383 FGSWRDQVSVREF
+383 FGSWRSQVSVREF

-405 GPVATYREAVGL
+405 GPVATYSEAVTL
-417 QARARRDFEGAF
+417 QANARKDFKDAF

-435 DKQLNISDA
+435 DKQLNLSEA
-444 RKRTDR
+444 RKRTDK

>member
-1 MWLYILRLFYTII
+1 
-14 RLFLVTLPT
+14 
-23 KSAKTPGV
+23 
-31 TANKHYFTPIEP
+31 
-43 TKIVKIYQK
+43 
-52 ATHKTMKLSLF
+52 MKLSLF
-63 SFLLVTLLVPNLVY
+63 SFLVVTLLVPNLVF
-77 GQPMQSAGKVKT
+77 GQAVQSAGKVKT

-103 VHGKYYEKNVT
+103 VHGKYYEKDVT
-114 LNVALALGKMINDNY
+114 LNVALSLGKMINENY
-129 PDVKVVYT
+129 PDVKVIYT

-149 GKIANDAAADLFI
+149 GKIANNAAADLFI
-162 SIHVDAIAG
+162 SIHVDAIDG

-241 AEIVQRH
+241 AEIVQNH

-284 HSEDRAFLTS
+284 HSEDRAFLVS
-294 EKGQQTMAT
+294 QKGQQTMAT

-317 GHAQT
+317 GRAST

-327 AGSTSTATKPAT
+327 GGNTTGTTAPAT
-339 TTTTTATTTTQTTT
+339 TTASKPATTTTATTTTK
-353 TTTATSADNGIKYY
+353 SADSSVQYY
-367 VQICTLSEKVA
+367 VQISTLTEKVA
-378 TNASR
+378 TNSSR
-383 FGSWRDQVSVREF
+383 FGSWRSQVSVREF

-405 GPVATYREAVGL
+405 GPVATYSEAVTL
-417 QARARRDFEGAF
+417 QANARKDFKDAF

-435 DKQLNISDA
+435 DKQLNLSEA
-444 RKRTDR
+444 RKRTDK

>member
-1 MWLYILRLFYTII
+1 
-14 RLFLVTLPT
+14 
-23 KSAKTPGV
+23 
-31 TANKHYFTPIEP
+31 
-43 TKIVKIYQK
+43 
-52 ATHKTMKLSLF
+52 MKLSLF
-63 SFLLVTLLVPNLVY
+63 SFLVVTLLVPNLVF
-77 GQPMQSAGKVKT
+77 GQAVQSAGKVKT

-103 VHGKYYEKNVT
+103 VHGKYYEKDVT
-114 LNVALALGKMINDNY
+114 LNVALSLGKMINENY
-129 PDVKVVYT
+129 PDVKVIYT

-149 GKIANDAAADLFI
+149 GKIANNAAADLFI
-162 SIHVDAIAG
+162 SIHVDAIDG

-241 AEIVQRH
+241 AEIVQNH

-284 HSEDRAFLTS
+284 HSEDRAFLIS
-294 EKGQQTMAT
+294 QKGQQTMAT

-317 GHAQT
+317 GRAST

-327 AGSTSTATKPAT
+327 GGNTTSTTAPAT
-339 TTTTTATTTTQTTT
+339 TTASKPATTTTATTTTK
-353 TTTATSADNGIKYY
+353 SADSGVQYY
-367 VQICTLSEKVA
+367 VQISTLTEKVA
-378 TNASR
+378 TNSSR
-383 FGSWRDQVSVREF
+383 FGSWRSQVSVREF

-405 GPVATYREAVGL
+405 GPVATYSEAVTL
-417 QARARRDFEGAF
+417 QANARKDFKDAF

-435 DKQLNISDA
+435 DKQLNLSEA
-444 RKRTDR
+444 RKRTDK

>member
-1 MWLYILRLFYTII
+1 
-14 RLFLVTLPT
+14 
-23 KSAKTPGV
+23 
-31 TANKHYFTPIEP
+31 
-43 TKIVKIYQK
+43 
-52 ATHKTMKLSLF
+52 MKLSLF
-63 SFLLVTLLVPNLVY
+63 SFLVVTLLVPNLVF
-77 GQPMQSAGKVKT
+77 GQAVQSAGKVKT
-89 VVLDAGHGGKDPGT
+89 VALDAGHGGKDAGT
-103 VHGKYYEKNVT
+103 GHGKYYEKDVT
-114 LNVALALGKMINDNY
+114 LNVALSLGKMINENY
-129 PDVKVVYT
+129 PDVKVIYT

-149 GKIANDAAADLFI
+149 GKIANNAAADLFI
-162 SIHVDAIAG
+162 SIHVDAIDG

-241 AEIVQRH
+241 AEIVQNH

-284 HSEDRAFLTS
+284 HSEDRAFLIS
-294 EKGQQTMAT
+294 QKGQQTMAT

-317 GHAQT
+317 GRAST

-327 AGSTSTATKPAT
+327 GGNTTGTTATTATASKPA
-339 TTTTTATTTTQTTT
+339 TTTTATTTTK
-353 TTTATSADNGIKYY
+353 SADSSVQYY
-367 VQICTLSEKVA
+367 VQISTLTEKVA
-378 TNASR
+378 TNSSR
-383 FGSWRDQVSVREF
+383 FGSWRSQVSVREF

-405 GPVATYREAVGL
+405 GPVATYSEAVTL
-417 QARARRDFEGAF
+417 QANARKDFKDAF

-435 DKQLNISDA
+435 NKQLNLSEA
-444 RKRTDR
+444 RKRTDK

>member
-1 MWLYILRLFYTII
+1 
-14 RLFLVTLPT
+14 
-23 KSAKTPGV
+23 
-31 TANKHYFTPIEP
+31 
-43 TKIVKIYQK
+43 
-52 ATHKTMKLSLF
+52 MKLSLF
-63 SFLLVTLLVPNLVY
+63 SFLVVTLLVPNLVF
-77 GQPMQSAGKVKT
+77 GQAVQSAGKVKT

-103 VHGKYYEKNVT
+103 VHGKYYEKDVT
-114 LNVALALGKMINDNY
+114 LNVALSLGKMINENY
-129 PDVKVVYT
+129 PDVKVIYT

-149 GKIANDAAADLFI
+149 GKIANNAAADLFI
-162 SIHVDAIAG
+162 SIHVDAIDG

-241 AEIVQRH
+241 AEIVQNH

-284 HSEDRAFLTS
+284 HSEDRAFLIS
-294 EKGQQTMAT
+294 SKGQQTMAT

-317 GHAQT
+317 GRAST

-327 AGSTSTATKPAT
+327 GGNTTGTTAPTTTASKPA
-339 TTTTTATTTTQTTT
+339 TTTATTTTK
-353 TTTATSADNGIKYY
+353 SADNSVQYY
-367 VQICTLSEKVA
+367 VQISTLTEKVA
-378 TNASR
+378 TNSSR
-383 FGSWRDQVSVREF
+383 FGSWRGQVSVREF

-405 GPVATYREAVGL
+405 GPVATYSEAVTL
-417 QARARRDFEGAF
+417 QANARKDFKDAF

-435 DKQLNISDA
+435 DKQLNLSEA
-444 RKRTDR
+444 RKRTDK

>member
-1 MWLYILRLFYTII
+1 
-14 RLFLVTLPT
+14 
-23 KSAKTPGV
+23 
-31 TANKHYFTPIEP
+31 
-43 TKIVKIYQK
+43 
-52 ATHKTMKLSLF
+52 MKLSLF
-63 SFLLVTLLVPNLVY
+63 SFLVVTLLVPNLVF
-77 GQPMQSAGKVKT
+77 GQAVQSAGKVKT

-103 VHGKYYEKNVT
+103 VHGKYYEKDVT
-114 LNVALALGKMINDNY
+114 LNVALSLGKMINENY
-129 PDVKVVYT
+129 PDVKVIYT

-149 GKIANDAAADLFI
+149 GKIANNAAADLFI
-162 SIHVDAIAG
+162 SIHVDAIDG

-241 AEIVQRH
+241 AEIVQNH

-284 HSEDRAFLTS
+284 HSEDRAFLIS
-294 EKGQQTMAT
+294 QKGQQTMAT

-317 GHAQT
+317 GRAST

-327 AGSTSTATKPAT
+327 GGNTTGTTAPTTTASKPAT
-339 TTTTTATTTTQTTT
+339 TATATTTTK
-353 TTTATSADNGIKYY
+353 SADSSVQYY
-367 VQICTLSEKVA
+367 VQISTLTEKVA
-378 TNASR
+378 TNSSR
-383 FGSWRDQVSVREF
+383 FGSWRSQVSVREF

-405 GPVATYREAVGL
+405 GPVATYSEAVTL
-417 QARARRDFEGAF
+417 QANARKDFKDAF

-435 DKQLNISDA
+435 DKQLNLSEA
-444 RKRTDR
+444 RKRTDK

>member
-1 MWLYILRLFYTII
+1 
-14 RLFLVTLPT
+14 
-23 KSAKTPGV
+23 
-31 TANKHYFTPIEP
+31 
-43 TKIVKIYQK
+43 
-52 ATHKTMKLSLF
+52 MKLSLF
-63 SFLLVTLLVPNLVY
+63 SFLVVTLLVPNLVF
-77 GQPMQSAGKVKT
+77 GQAVQSAGKVKT

-103 VHGKYYEKNVT
+103 VHGKYYEKDVT
-114 LNVALALGKMINDNY
+114 LNVALSLGKMINENY
-129 PDVKVVYT
+129 PDVKVIYT

-149 GKIANDAAADLFI
+149 GKIANNAAADLFI
-162 SIHVDAIAG
+162 SIHVDAIDG

-241 AEIVQRH
+241 AEIVQNH

-284 HSEDRAFLTS
+284 HSEDRAFLVS
-294 EKGQQTMAT
+294 QKGQQTMAT

-317 GHAQT
+317 GRAST

-327 AGSTSTATKPAT
+327 GGNTTGTTAP
-339 TTTTTATTTTQTTT
+339 TTTASKPTT
-353 TTTATSADNGIKYY
+353 TTTATSTTKSADSSVQYY
-367 VQICTLSEKVA
+367 VQISTLTEKVA
-378 TNASR
+378 TNSSR
-383 FGSWRDQVSVREF
+383 FGSWRSQVSVKEF

-405 GPVATYREAVGL
+405 GPVATYSEAVTL
-417 QARARRDFEGAF
+417 QANARKDFKDAF

-435 DKQLNISDA
+435 DKQLNLSEA
-444 RKRTDR
+444 RKRTDK

>member
-1 MWLYILRLFYTII
+1 
-14 RLFLVTLPT
+14 
-23 KSAKTPGV
+23 
-31 TANKHYFTPIEP
+31 
-43 TKIVKIYQK
+43 
-52 ATHKTMKLSLF
+52 MKLSLF
-63 SFLLVTLLVPNLVY
+63 SFLVVTLLVPNLVF
-77 GQPMQSAGKVKT
+77 GQAVQSAGKVKT

-103 VHGKYYEKNVT
+103 VHGKYYEKDVT
-114 LNVALALGKMINDNY
+114 LNVALSLGKMINENY
-129 PDVKVVYT
+129 PDVKVIYT

-149 GKIANDAAADLFI
+149 GKIANNAAADLFI
-162 SIHVDAIAG
+162 SIHVDAIDG

-241 AEIVQRH
+241 AEIVQNH

-284 HSEDRAFLTS
+284 HSEDRAFLIS
-294 EKGQQTMAT
+294 QKGQQTMAT

-317 GHAQT
+317 GRAST

-327 AGSTSTATKPAT
+327 GGNTTGTTAPTTTTASKPAT
-339 TTTTTATTTTQTTT
+339 TATATTTTK
-353 TTTATSADNGIKYY
+353 SADSSVQYD
-367 VQICTLSEKVA
+367 VQISTLTEKVA
-378 TNASR
+378 TNSSR
-383 FGSWRDQVSVREF
+383 FGSWRSQVSVREF

-405 GPVATYREAVGL
+405 GPVATYSEAVTL
-417 QARARRDFEGAF
+417 QANARKDFKDAF

-435 DKQLNISDA
+435 DKQLNLSEA
-444 RKRTDR
+444 RKRTDK

>member
-1 MWLYILRLFYTII
+1 
-14 RLFLVTLPT
+14 
-23 KSAKTPGV
+23 
-31 TANKHYFTPIEP
+31 
-43 TKIVKIYQK
+43 
-52 ATHKTMKLSLF
+52 MKLSLF
-63 SFLLVTLLVPNLVY
+63 SFLVVTLLVPNLVF
-77 GQPMQSAGKVKT
+77 GQAVQSAGKVKT

-103 VHGKYYEKNVT
+103 VHGKYYEKDVT
-114 LNVALALGKMINDNY
+114 LNVALSLGKMINENY
-129 PDVKVVYT
+129 PDVKVIYT

-149 GKIANDAAADLFI
+149 GKIANNAAADLFI
-162 SIHVDAIAG
+162 SIHVDAIDG

-241 AEIVQRH
+241 AEIVQNH

-284 HSEDRAFLTS
+284 HSEDRAFLIS
-294 EKGQQTMAT
+294 QKGQQTMAT

-317 GHAQT
+317 GRAST

-327 AGSTSTATKPAT
+327 GGNTTGTTAPTTTASKPAT
-339 TTTTTATTTTQTTT
+339 TATATTTTK
-353 TTTATSADNGIKYY
+353 SADSSVQYY
-367 VQICTLSEKVA
+367 VQISTLTEKVA
-378 TNASR
+378 TNSSR
-383 FGSWRDQVSVREF
+383 FGSWRSQVSVREF

-405 GPVATYREAVGL
+405 GPVATYSEAVTL
-417 QARARRDFEGAF
+417 QANARKDFKDAF

-435 DKQLNISDA
+435 NKQLNLSEA
-444 RKRTDR
+444 RKRTDK

>member
-1 MWLYILRLFYTII
+1 
-14 RLFLVTLPT
+14 
-23 KSAKTPGV
+23 
-31 TANKHYFTPIEP
+31 
-43 TKIVKIYQK
+43 
-52 ATHKTMKLSLF
+52 MKLSLF
-63 SFLLVTLLVPNLVY
+63 SFLVVTLLVPNLVF
-77 GQPMQSAGKVKT
+77 GQAVQSAGKVKT

-103 VHGKYYEKNVT
+103 VHGKYYEKDVT
-114 LNVALALGKMINDNY
+114 LNVALSLGKMINENY
-129 PDVKVVYT
+129 PDVKVIYT

-149 GKIANDAAADLFI
+149 GKIANNAAADLFI
-162 SIHVDAIAG
+162 SIHVDAIDG

-241 AEIVQRH
+241 AEIVQNH

-284 HSEDRAFLTS
+284 HSEDRAFLIS
-294 EKGQQTMAT
+294 QKGQQTMAT

-317 GHAQT
+317 GRAST

-327 AGSTSTATKPAT
+327 GGNTTGTTAPTTTASKPAT
-339 TTTTTATTTTQTTT
+339 TATATTTTK
-353 TTTATSADNGIKYY
+353 SADSGVQYY
-367 VQICTLSEKVA
+367 VQISTLTEKVA
-378 TNASR
+378 TNSSR
-383 FGSWRDQVSVREF
+383 FGSWRSQVSVREF

-405 GPVATYREAVGL
+405 GPVATYSEAVTL
-417 QARARRDFEGAF
+417 QANARKDFKDAF

-435 DKQLNISDA
+435 DKQLNLSEA
-444 RKRTDR
+444 RKRTDK